1 MSILIVFLM
10 LLFPWVCLAIAL
22 GICFGIWF
30 LIRRAGWL
38 TFRGY
43 LMLLVTLVITGI
55 PLIAA
60 ITDHCPAW
68 AIPLSLA
75 ILGGTHYT
83 LRLDHRRRT
92 RWQRI
97 RSHLCE
103 VCGYDLRAT
112 EGRCPECGTPIAEYY
127 AWYRRPEVAG
137 MFPEAGMDEDPPA
150 PPPQPEAPPPHST
163 LPATIWYYRPD
174 APPSSSPPAGDDPTS
189 RR

>member
-22 GICFGIWF
+22 GIPFGIWL
-30 LIRRAGWL
+30 LIRRTGWL

-43 LMLLVTLVITGI
+43 LLLLVTLVITGI

-68 AIPLSLA
+68 VIPLSLT
-75 ILGGTHYT
+75 ILGCTLYT

-97 RSHLCE
+97 RSRLCE

-112 EGRCPECGTPIAEYY
+112 QSRCPECGTPIAEHY

-137 MFPEAGMDEDPPA
+137 MFPESGMDEDPPA
-150 PPPQPEAPPPHST
+150 PPPQPEPPPPLST
-163 LPATIWYYRPD
+163 FPETAWYYQPE
-174 APPSSSPPAGDDPTS
+174 ASQSSSPS
-189 RR
+189 RRDDSTSKQ